1 MTFDEN
7 TFNPCDI
14 CNEHKCDVCILH
26 MLVEEDLKRGKQIK
40 KEPYCNCGAKMEV
53 Q

>member
-14 CNEHKCDVCILH
+14 CNEHKCDICILH
-26 MLVEEDLKRGKQIK
+26 MLVEEDIKRG
-40 KEPYCNCGAKMEV
+40 NRAKMEV